1 MVKMNLP
8 SSDNQATSIGR
19 VSASRIG
26 AYESAMQALGS
37 FIGAEG
43 LSGQAYKN
51 AKDYAA
57 STLLPLLKA
66 AILYEESLSEAV
78 KRLPSDYRATEYL
91 EGKSLDSEDLEAE
104 LARLESVGMR
114 LDRSIDHALAMARDY
129 PDYEWHAH
137 SMMRQL
143 NQVIDRKNKVRRQLQ
158 ALYAFDGRSS
168 GFFSGIGDLKTQLSQ
183 GISQVGSDMSN
194 FSGSFPR
201 GLSPVWVSEVN
212 QKWNDRVKRMRDTS
226 SPADFRKLDQKSQ
239 EEYIT
244 SVEVERSYQDLA
256 KKVEKGE
263 ALTEEE
269 LLMVGKY
276 VKEHPNVPLPK
287 QLQKAYPLNEFIQ
300 DYGVPALAGLAVDEA
315 TGRIYSKFLG
325 ETIEESF
332 INIGVESALQ
342 NAQYIYSNRYAI
354 TNSAGDIIGKIPGA
368 THETIVRESAESV
381 AKYSARAGIVNAVIG
396 EAVSF
401 GPGVLVGAGI
411 NMASGDT
418 AEEAWGKEI
427 TTGLVTT
434 AIIGGLAVAG
444 VSTPIGWG
452 IAIGI
457 GVNMANDW
465 LREEFP
471 EVKEFEDN
479 VGEAVVDGWNNLC
492 DIASDT
498 FSFVNPFD

>member
-1 MVKMNLP
+1 M
-8 SSDNQATSIGR
+8 
-19 VSASRIG
+19 
-26 AYESAMQALGS
+26 
-37 FIGAEG
+37 
-43 LSGQAYKN
+43 
-51 AKDYAA
+51 
-57 STLLPLLKA
+57 
-66 AILYEESLSEAV
+66 
-78 KRLPSDYRATEYL
+78 
-91 EGKSLDSEDLEAE
+91 EAE

-114 LDRSIDHALAMARDY
+114 LERSIDRALEMARDY

-158 ALYAFDGRSS
+158 ALYAFNERSS
-168 GFFSGIGDLKTQLSQ
+168 SFFSGIGDLETQLSQ
-183 GISQVGSDMSN
+183 GIVQVGSDMSN
-194 FSGSFPR
+194 FSGSFPS
-201 GLSPVWVSEVN
+201 GLSPVWVSKVN
-212 QKWNDRVKRMRDTS
+212 QKWKRMRDTS

-239 EEYIT
+239 EEYIK
-244 SVEVERSYQDLA
+244 SVEVERAYQDLV

-263 ALTEEE
+263 ALTKEE
-269 LLMVGKY
+269 LLSVGKY
-276 VKEHPNVPLPK
+276 AQEYPNVPLPK

-300 DYGVPALAGLAVDEA
+300 NYGVPALAGLAVDEV

-368 THETIVRESAESV
+368 THEAIVRESAESV

-401 GPGVLVGAGI
+401 GLGVLVGAGI

-492 DIASDT
+492 DVASDT

>member
-1 MVKMNLP
+1 M
-8 SSDNQATSIGR
+8 
-19 VSASRIG
+19 
-26 AYESAMQALGS
+26 
-37 FIGAEG
+37 
-43 LSGQAYKN
+43 
-51 AKDYAA
+51 
-57 STLLPLLKA
+57 
-66 AILYEESLSEAV
+66 
-78 KRLPSDYRATEYL
+78 
-91 EGKSLDSEDLEAE
+91 EAE

-114 LDRSIDHALAMARDY
+114 LERSIDRALEMARDY

-158 ALYAFDGRSS
+158 ALYAFNERSS
-168 GFFSGIGDLKTQLSQ
+168 SFFSGIGDLETQLSQ
-183 GISQVGSDMSN
+183 GIVQVGSDMSN
-194 FSGSFPR
+194 FSGSFPS
-201 GLSPVWVSEVN
+201 GLSPVWVSKVN
-212 QKWNDRVKRMRDTS
+212 QKWKRMRDTS

-239 EEYIT
+239 EEYIK
-244 SVEVERSYQDLA
+244 SVEVERAYQDLV

-263 ALTEEE
+263 ALTKEE
-269 LLMVGKY
+269 LLSVGKY
-276 VKEHPNVPLPK
+276 AQEYPNVPLPK

-300 DYGVPALAGLAVDEA
+300 NYGVPALAGLAVDEV

-368 THETIVRESAESV
+368 THEAIVRESAESV

-427 TTGLVTT
+427 VTGATTAVITPIATVGVTT
-434 AIIGGLAVAG
+434 VLTGIGVIATGASLPVAAVVG
-444 VSTPIGWG
+444 VG
-452 IAIGI
+452 IAVGI
-457 GVNMANDW
+457 GVNIANDW

-492 DIASDT
+492 NTASDT

>member
-1 MVKMNLP
+1 
-8 SSDNQATSIGR
+8 
-19 VSASRIG
+19 
-26 AYESAMQALGS
+26 
-37 FIGAEG
+37 
-43 LSGQAYKN
+43 
-51 AKDYAA
+51 
-57 STLLPLLKA
+57 
-66 AILYEESLSEAV
+66 
-78 KRLPSDYRATEYL
+78 
-91 EGKSLDSEDLEAE
+91 SLDSDVLEAE

-114 LDRSIDHALAMARDY
+114 LERSIDRALEMARDY

-158 ALYAFDGRSS
+158 ALYAFNERSS
-168 GFFSGIGDLKTQLSQ
+168 SFFSGIGDLETQLSQ
-183 GISQVGSDMSN
+183 GIVQVGSDMSN
-194 FSGSFPR
+194 FSGSFPS
-201 GLSPVWVSEVN
+201 GLSPVWVSKVN
-212 QKWNDRVKRMRDTS
+212 QKWKRMRDTS

-239 EEYIT
+239 EEYIK
-244 SVEVERSYQDLA
+244 SVEVERAYQDLV

-263 ALTEEE
+263 ALTKEE
-269 LLMVGKY
+269 LLSVGKY
-276 VKEHPNVPLPK
+276 AQEYPNVPLPK

-300 DYGVPALAGLAVDEA
+300 NYGVPALAGLAVDEV

-368 THETIVRESAESV
+368 THEAIVRESAESV

-427 TTGLVTT
+427 VTGATTAVITPIATVGVTT
-434 AIIGGLAVAG
+434 VLTGIGVIATGASLPVAAVVG
-444 VSTPIGWG
+444 VG
-452 IAIGI
+452 IAVGI
-457 GVNMANDW
+457 GVNIANDW

-492 DIASDT
+492 NTASDT

>member
-1 MVKMNLP
+1 MEM
-8 SSDNQATSIGR
+8 IG
-19 VSASRIG
+19 
-26 AYESAMQALGS
+26 
-37 FIGAEG
+37 
-43 LSGQAYKN
+43 N
-51 AKDYAA
+51 
-57 STLLPLLKA
+57 
-66 AILYEESLSEAV
+66 
-78 KRLPSDYRATEYL
+78 
-91 EGKSLDSEDLEAE
+91 
-104 LARLESVGMR
+104 R
-114 LDRSIDHALAMARDY
+114 LDRSIDRALEMARDN
-129 PDYEWHAH
+129 PDYEWYAH

-158 ALYAFDGRSS
+158 ALLAFDGRSS
-168 GFFSGIGDLKTQLSQ
+168 GFFSGIRDLETQLSQ

-194 FSGSFPR
+194 FSGSFPS
-201 GLSPVWVSEVN
+201 GLSPVWVSAVN
-212 QKWNDRVKRMRDTS
+212 QKWNDRVKRVRDTS

-244 SVEVERSYQDLA
+244 SVEIEHSYKGLA

-381 AKYSARAGIVNAVIG
+381 AKYSVRAGIVNAVIG

-427 TTGLVTT
+427 VTGVTPAVTPIAT
-434 AIIGGLAVAG
+434 AGVTAALAGAGVIAAGASLPAVA
-444 VSTPIGWG
+444 V
-452 IAIGI
+452 IGI
-457 GVNMANDW
+457 GVVVGVGINIANDW

-471 EVKEFEDN
+471 AVKEFEDN

-492 DIASDT
+492 NASSDALN
-498 FSFVNPFD
+498 FINPFD